1 MAEVSA
7 EAAIRGQAAAEEFN
21 ARCNVVDAAGH
32 KEFGDKWAQAKADLG
47 LLGGYGGIPDVL
59 VHAAL
64 ETEDP
69 AQALV
74 ELSKDLDRA
83 SDLIDMPAIKRGI
96 AVGRLVKPKGASAPV
111 PAAPPPPPARNVAN
125 DVPRDTDSDE
135 EWNRKEALRE
145 RRLLEMRRKQAGW

>member
-1 MAEVSA
+1 MAEVNA
-7 EAAIRGQAAAEEFN
+7 EAAIRDQAAAEEFN
-21 ARCNVVDAAGH
+21 ARCNAVEAAGS
-32 KEFGDKWAQAKADLG
+32 KAFGDKWMQAKADLG
-47 LLGGYGGIPDVL
+47 MLGDYGGIPDAL

-111 PAAPPPPPARNVAN
+111 PAAPPPPPARKVVA
-125 DVPRDTDSDE
+125 DQPRDTDSDE
-135 EWNRKEALRE
+135 EWNRKEEARE
-145 RRLLEMRRKQAGW
+145 RRFLEARRKQTGW